1 MYKSLPP
8 LNALRAFEAAA
19 RHLSMVKAAEELNVS
34 ASALSHQIRGLE
46 KLLGIK
52 LFERRVR
59 RIELT
64 REGEMLAPGLQS
76 GFAQIR
82 TSLLSLMEI
91 ENSNVLVISTP
102 PGFTAKWLAPR
113 LHRFSSLY
121 PDIDVRIT
129 STSKIAEFGMDGIN
143 VAIRNLPLG
152 QESNDD
158 ITIEHLIDIEFI
170 PVCTPEFSKKHE
182 PLDEPSDLIGVPLIH
197 DEMLIHLP
205 NTPTWADWFAAAGLS
220 DVDVR
225 RGLRFNS
232 SDHALE
238 AAAQGAGILLGH
250 NVLALDDLL
259 SGRLVAPFDLTLSPG
274 RALYVVYPTADS
286 VSPATIAFRNW
297 INQEINAVE

>member
-1 MYKSLPP
+1 
-8 LNALRAFEAAA
+8 AAA
-19 RHLSMVKAAEELNVS
+19 RHLSMAKAADELNVS

-46 KLLGIK
+46 KILGVK
-52 LFERRVR
+52 LFERHVR
-59 RIELT
+59 KIELT
-64 REGEMLAPGLQS
+64 REGEMLVPGLQS

-82 TSLLSLMEI
+82 TSLLSLMEL
-91 ENSNVLVISTP
+91 ENSNILVVSTP

-113 LHRFSSLY
+113 LYRFSSLH
-121 PDIDVRIT
+121 PDIDIRIT

-152 QESNDD
+152 QESNAE

-170 PVCTPEFSKKHE
+170 PVCTPEFAMKYG
-182 PLDEPSDLIGVPLIH
+182 PLDKPSDLIGVPLIH

-205 NTPTWADWFAAAGLS
+205 NTPTWSDWFAAAELS
-220 DVDVR
+220 NVDVR

-250 NVLALDDLL
+250 NVLAIDDLD
-259 SGRLVAPFDLTLSPG
+259 SERLVAPIDLSLSPG
-274 RALYVVYPTADS
+274 RALYVVYPTASS
-286 VSPATIAFRNW
+286 VSTATIAFRDW
-297 INQEINAVE
+297 INLEINSDA